1 MNAALLLED
10 WLDEVV
16 ADDIAL
22 DAAACRE
29 CLAEGDARLHAAFD
43 HDVPVDGLVRQRAR
57 LVDRVLCALWRGFED
72 IAGAVALIATGGYG
86 RGELHPH
93 SDIDLMLLVAQ
104 APTGAAAA
112 VLGRFQAALWD
123 TGLRFGVTVRTP
135 AQCREAAAADV
146 GVATALM
153 EARLL
158 TGPAELFDAMRGV
171 VAPPELWPSADYFR
185 AKVAEQQARHA
196 RFHDTAYNLEP
207 NLKEGPGGLRDLQT
221 LVWVALRHYGPGSI
235 DALVERGLLGSDEGR
250 TLIRCRSELWR
261 IRWALHRLAGRA
273 EERLLF
279 DHQRALAAAF
289 GLKDEHAQNLAVEQF
304 MQRYYRAA
312 MTMER
317 LNERL
322 LQRFEEAILYADE
335 PESAQ
340 PINADFEARRGFVEA
355 RDGEL
360 FQRRPQALIEVFLL
374 LAERTELRGVRS
386 TTARLIGEA
395 LPRIDDAM
403 RADAEANALFMR
415 LLRSEGR
422 VFEALS
428 RMNRYGVFGRFLPA
442 FGKVVGRMQYDL
454 FHVYTVDQHTLFV
467 LRNLLRFREA
477 EAARTH
483 PLAHAVQQRLRK
495 PELLLLAGLFHDI
508 AKGRGG
514 DHSELGA
521 DDAAAFCARVGLS
534 AADTDLVV
542 WLVRQHLLMSVTA
555 QRHDITDPEVVN
567 RFATEVA
574 ERERLDHLYLLTIAD
589 ISATSPKL
597 WNNWK
602 DHLLASLYES
612 TRFALRRGLGHP
624 LHPAERIAEHQR
636 EARELLRSE
645 GLDEATIDAV
655 WADFPED
662 SFLRY
667 SPDQLAW
674 QTRALAGQPREALPL
689 VLVRLNERR
698 GTTEVFV
705 CSPDKD
711 GLFATVTAML
721 DRLGLNVLEARIVN
735 SAGGLALDTF
745 QVLDRDGRAVT
756 SPRRNAE
763 IGSAIARALAHDPLR
778 PELVRRALSRRQ
790 RHFQIPVQVEFN
802 QRDGRSEMLLVCSD
816 RAGLLAV
823 VAQALRQCGVRVH
836 DARIATFGER
846 AEDFFMLTDEADRPL
861 DEAAQAVLRE
871 TLVANIGEQ
880 WEASRLH

>member
-1 MNAALLLED
+1 MLLED
-10 WLDEVV
+10 WLDEV
-16 ADDIAL
+16 IAEGATL
-22 DAAACRE
+22 DAQDCRE
-29 CLAEGDARLHAAFD
+29 RLADGDARLHAAFD
-43 HDVPVDGLVRQRAR
+43 HEISVDQLVRQRAR
-57 LVDRVLCALWRGFED
+57 LVDRLLRSLWRGFED
-72 IAGAVALIATGGYG
+72 EAGEAALVATGGYG
-86 RGELHPH
+86 RGELHPQ
-93 SDIDLMLLVAQ
+93 SDIDLMLLVSSPPDA
-104 APTGAAAA
+104 ARGAL
-112 VLGRFQAALWD
+112 LGSFQAMLWD
-123 TGLRFGVTVRTP
+123 TGLRIGMTVRTP
-135 AQCREAAAADV
+135 TQCREAAVDDV
-146 GVATALM
+146 GVMTALL
-153 EARLL
+153 EARLV
-158 TGPAELFDAMRGV
+158 TGPATLLEAMRAE
-171 VAPPELWPSADYFR
+171 VAPSALWPSADYFR

-207 NLKEGPGGLRDLQT
+207 NLKEGPGGLRDVQT
-221 LVWVALRHYGPGSI
+221 LQWIALRHFGPGDI
-235 DALVERGLLGSDEGR
+235 EALVERGLLGPDEGR
-250 TLIRCRSELWR
+250 TLVRCRSELWR
-261 IRWALHRLAGRA
+261 IRWALHRLAGRP

-279 DHQRALAAAF
+279 DHQRALAETF
-289 GLKDEHAQNLAVEQF
+289 GLRDEHAQNLAVEQF

-312 MTMER
+312 MTLQR

-335 PESAQ
+335 PETAVVIS
-340 PINADFEARRGFVEA
+340 ADFEMRRGFLEV
-355 RDGEL
+355 RDSEL
-360 FQRRPQALIEVFLL
+360 FQRRPQALIEIFLL
-374 LAERTELRGVRS
+374 LAERSDLRGVRS

-395 LPRIDDAM
+395 LPLLDESM
-403 RADAEANALFMR
+403 RADPEANALLLR
-415 LLRSEGR
+415 LLRSQGR
-422 VFEALS
+422 VFEALA
-428 RMNRYGVFGRFLPA
+428 RMNRYGVLGRVLPA

-467 LRNLLRFREA
+467 MRNLLRFREP
-477 EAARTH
+477 EAAQTH
-483 PLAHAVQQRLRK
+483 PLAHAVQKRLRK
-495 PELLLLAGLFHDI
+495 PELLLLAGMFHDI

-521 DDAAAFCARVGLS
+521 EDAAEFCARVGLS

-555 QRHDITDPEVVN
+555 QRHDITDPEVIN
-567 RFATEVA
+567 RFAAEVA
-574 ERERLDHLYLLTIAD
+574 ERERLDHLYLLTVAD

-602 DHLLASLYES
+602 DHLLSSLYES

-636 EARELLRSE
+636 ETRELLLSE
-645 GLDEATIDAV
+645 GLDQSTIDEV
-655 WADFPED
+655 WADFPDD
-662 SFLRY
+662 SFLRS

-689 VLVRLNERR
+689 VLVRHNERR

-721 DRLGLNVLEARIVN
+721 DRLGLNVLEARVVN
-735 SAGGLALDTF
+735 SPGGLALDTF
-745 QVLDRDGRAVT
+745 QVLDLDGKPVT
-756 SPRRNAE
+756 STRRNAE
-763 IGSAIARALAHDPLR
+763 IGTAIARALTRNPLR

-790 RHFQIPVQVEFN
+790 RHFQMPVRVEFN
-802 QRDGRSEMLLVCSD
+802 ERDGRSEMLLVCSD

-861 DEAAQAVLRE
+861 DEAAQARLRDR
-871 TLVANIGEQ
+871 LVEEIGEQ
-880 WEASRLH
+880 WQASKIN

>member
-1 MNAALLLED
+1 VSAVLLLED

-16 ADDIAL
+16 AADAAL
-22 DAAACRE
+22 DAAGCRVR
-29 CLAEGDARLHAAFD
+29 LAEGDARLHDAFD
-43 HDVPVDGLVRQRAR
+43 HRVPVDALVRQRAR
-57 LVDRVLCALWRGFED
+57 LVDRLLCGLWRSYSAE
-72 IAGAVALIATGGYG
+72 AGAVALVATGGYG
-86 RGELHPH
+86 RGELHPY
-93 SDIDLMLLVAQ
+93 SDIDLMLLVDAD
-104 APTGAAAA
+104 PDAARAA
-112 VLGRFQAALWD
+112 LLGRFQAALWD
-123 TGLRFGVTVRTP
+123 TGLRFGLTVRTP
-135 AQCREAAAADV
+135 AQCAEAAAADV
-146 GVATALM
+146 GVVTALM

-158 TGPAELFDAMRGV
+158 TGPETLLATMREAIA
-171 VAPPELWPSADYFR
+171 APALWPSADYFR

-221 LVWVALRHYGPGSI
+221 LAWIALRHFGSA
-235 DALVERGLLGSDEGR
+235 DFEVLAERGLLGPDEAR
-250 TLIRCRSELWR
+250 TLVRCRSELWR
-261 IRWALHRLAGRA
+261 IRWALHRLAERA

-304 MQRYYRAA
+304 MQRFYRAA
-312 MTMER
+312 MTLER

-322 LQRFEEAILYADE
+322 LQRFEEAILYGDE
-335 PESAQ
+335 PDAAVT
-340 PINADFEARRGFVEA
+340 IHADFEARRGFLEV

-395 LPRIDDAM
+395 LPLLDESM
-403 RADAEANALFMR
+403 REDAEANALFMR
-415 LLRSEGR
+415 LLRSGGR

-428 RMNRYGVFGRFLPA
+428 RMNRYGVLGRFLPA

-467 LRNLLRFREA
+467 MRNLLRFREP
-477 EAARTH
+477 EAAQTH
-483 PLAHAVQQRLRK
+483 PLAHAVHQRLRK

-521 DDAAAFCARVGLS
+521 EDAAAFCARVGLS

-567 RFATEVA
+567 RFAAEVG
-574 ERERLDHLYLLTIAD
+574 ERERLDHLYLLTVAD

-597 WNNWK
+597 WNAWK

-636 EARELLRSE
+636 EARALLLSE

-667 SPDQLAW
+667 GPDQLAW

-705 CSPDKD
+705 CSPDRD

-735 SAGGLALDTF
+735 SPGGLALDTF
-745 QVLDRDGRAVT
+745 QVLDRDGKAIA

-763 IGSAIARALAHDPLR
+763 IGTAIARALAGDALN

-790 RHFQIPVQVEFN
+790 RHFQMPVRVEFGE
-802 QRDGRSEMLLVCSD
+802 REGRTEMLLVCSD
-816 RAGLLAV
+816 RPGLLAV
-823 VAQALRQCGVRVH
+823 VAQALRACGVRVH

-846 AEDFFMLTDEADRPL
+846 AEDFFLLSDESDRPL
-861 DEAAQAVLRE
+861 DQVRQAGLRDR
-871 TLVANIGEQ
+871 LVADIGAHWQ
-880 WEASRLH
+880 ASRLD

>member
-1 MNAALLLED
+1 VNAAALLED
-10 WLDEVV
+10 WLDEIV
-16 ADDIAL
+16 ADDVAL
-22 DAAACRE
+22 DAVACRE
-29 CLAEGDARLHAAFD
+29 RLAAGDAALHQAFD
-43 HDVPVDGLVRQRAR
+43 HQLAIDQLVRQRAR
-57 LVDRVLCALWRGFED
+57 LVDRLLRALWRGFAD
-72 IAGAVALIATGGYG
+72 DAGAVALVATGGYG
-86 RGELHPH
+86 RGELHPY
-93 SDIDLMLLVAQ
+93 SDIDLMLLVDAE
-104 APTGAAAA
+104 PEAARAA
-112 VLGRFQAALWD
+112 LLGRFQAALWD
-123 TGLRFGVTVRTP
+123 TGLRFGVSVRT
-135 AQCREAAAADV
+135 ALQCAEAAEADV
-146 GVATALM
+146 GVVTALM
-153 EARLL
+153 ESRLL
-158 TGPAELFDAMRGV
+158 TGPEALFLAMREAI
-171 VAPPELWPSADYFR
+171 APSALWPAPEYFR

-221 LVWVALRHYGPGSI
+221 LVWIALRHFGPGDI
-235 DALVERGLLGSDEGR
+235 NALVERGLLGPDEGR
-250 TLIRCRSELWR
+250 TLARCRSELWR

-312 MTMER
+312 MTLER

-335 PESAQ
+335 PDAAVVV
-340 PINADFEARRGFVEA
+340 NADFEARRGFLEV

-374 LAERTELRGVRS
+374 LAESPELRGVRS

-395 LPRIDDAM
+395 LPRIDDDL

-415 LLRSEGR
+415 LLRSRGR

-467 LRNLLRFREA
+467 MRNLLRFREA
-477 EAARTH
+477 DAARTH
-483 PLAHAVQQRLRK
+483 PLAHALQQRLRK

-521 DDAAAFCARVGLS
+521 DDAAEFCARVGLS
-534 AADTDLVV
+534 AGDTDLVV

-555 QRHDITDPEVVN
+555 QRHDITDPEVIN
-567 RFATEVA
+567 RFAAEVA
-574 ERERLDHLYLLTIAD
+574 ERQRLDHLYLLTVAD
-589 ISATSPKL
+589 ISGTSPKL

-636 EARELLRSE
+636 EAREVLHSE
-645 GLDEATIDAV
+645 GLDDAAIEAV
-655 WADFPED
+655 WKDFPDD

-674 QTRALAGQPREALPL
+674 QTRALAGQSRDALPL
-689 VLVRLNERR
+689 VLVRHNERR

-705 CSPDKD
+705 CSPDMD
-711 GLFATVTAML
+711 GLFAAVTAML

-735 SAGGLALDTF
+735 SPSGLALDTF
-745 QVLDRDGRAVT
+745 QVTERDGKAVT

-763 IGSAIARALAHDPLR
+763 IGTAIARALARSPLQ
-778 PELVRRALSRRQ
+778 PELVRRALTRRQ
-790 RHFQIPVQVEFN
+790 RHFQMPVRVEFN
-802 QRDGRSEMLLVCSD
+802 QRDGKSEMLLVCSD
-816 RAGLLAV
+816 RRGLLAV
-823 VAQALRQCGVRVH
+823 VAQALRQCRARVH

-861 DEAAQAVLRE
+861 DDEAQAHLRE
-871 TLVANIGEQ
+871 VLVADISEQ
-880 WEASRLH
+880 WQASTLN